1 MEAPGHYSE
10 FLAQHGIEQID
21 CMLPQQDILQVA
33 GYGHPDRRVNAHW
46 ASCISERLTRDL
58 SVGAKAAGGAP
69 D

>member
-1 MEAPGHYSE
+1 
-10 FLAQHGIEQID
+10 
-21 CMLPQQDILQVA
+21 MLPQQDILQVA